1 MDEQSPEY
9 IVLRM
14 LRERNWADAGACYAT
29 RSCETLLVDC
39 KTLEAQVMQQ
49 QHNHDLLSKEH
60 HEMAADLQLLRENE
74 ANAGVTRE
82 HIELLQHSL
91 ELSKS
96 EAAQNAKEAA
106 AAKASEASTSEA
118 ATLMAEKLADAQAKA
133 ADLEHRL
140 KQITASEVAVRTEN
154 ERLID
159 RLTEHLSV
167 QAKAMDSE
175 IEQHEQKNSRRPE
188 PDAAT

>member
-1 MDEQSPEY
+1 M
-9 IVLRM
+9 
-14 LRERNWADAGACYAT
+14 
-29 RSCETLLVDC
+29 
-39 KTLEAQVMQQ
+39 
-49 QHNHDLLSKEH
+49 
-60 HEMAADLQLLRENE
+60 
-74 ANAGVTRE
+74 TRE